1 MKHSVN
7 TFFYLLAL
15 MLFPGMSFASSL
27 DDLYRDVIRSD
38 NQGYLPMFIKNRAAP
53 DVLSEETLLNQ
64 VIEKQ
69 PSTQNFT
76 KSINLTNERRKK
88 EEERIAKELQW
99 QETLKA
105 IAENRVTPL
114 DLEEINLRASQK
126 EPKAIEVLAWM
137 YTKGVGVQ
145 KDFVAA
151 FRLYRQAE
159 TLQVPQA
166 KENAIKVYK
175 AMDSHQRE
183 ELSK

>member
-1 MKHSVN
+1 METINNKTLEKLKYELVRDGIVSYE
-7 TFFYLLAL
+7 TLEKAEELANVQNINIGQA
-15 MLFPGMSFASSL
+15 MINSG
-27 DDLYRDVIRSD
+27 
-38 NQGYLPMFIKNRAAP
+38 
-53 DVLSEETLLNQ
+53 VLSEETLLNQ